1 MVSDEIDLVV
11 SQFKSLLRIGH
22 EASLKLDCKLG
33 EVLISLSCKVGRNE
47 PPCASMPTCDV
58 KRRRSPSY
66 FRRQARRGS
75 ERESRSVDSTSLV
88 DIPITEE
95 VKEEPYVDETC
106 KNISAAEAT
115 AVESDDLVVADK
127 VLDTQMYDSAEG
139 ESTPVDNNLK
149 ADEPS
154 CNLKSGQ
161 LEYRPLFEDGSR
173 AFLASG
179 FNR

>member
-1 MVSDEIDLVV
+1 M
-11 SQFKSLLRIGH
+11 FLRFH
-22 EASLKLDCKLG
+22 QNLRLD
-33 EVLISLSCKVGRNE
+33 VLIKLFLWKKS
-47 PPCASMPTCDV
+47 
-58 KRRRSPSY
+58 
-66 FRRQARRGS
+66 
-75 ERESRSVDSTSLV
+75 
-88 DIPITEE
+88 
-95 VKEEPYVDETC
+95 
-106 KNISAAEAT
+106 
-115 AVESDDLVVADK
+115 VADK

-179 FNR
+179 FNRGMEISKFDKNCSAIENLRSLTCSLEAMGSLYNNVS